1 MLELRHLRTLVT
13 LREADSLVEASERLH
28 LTQSALSHQ
37 LKDLEQRL
45 GTSLFL
51 RKTRPVQF
59 TSAGLRLLRLAD
71 NLLPQ
76 VRQAERDLQRLVGG
90 QAGRLH
96 MAIECHS
103 CFQWLMPTIDQFRNV
118 WPEVEVD
125 FASGHFFAPLP
136 ALTKGELDLVITSDP
151 QEIPGLSYVPLF
163 TYEAVLAIS
172 NQHSLG
178 SRYFIEPSDLTSET
192 LICYP
197 VERERLDIFSRF
209 LDPAGVE
216 PAGIRNAEL
225 TIMMMQ
231 LVASGRGVCC
241 LPNWAITEYLQRGYV
256 SAKRLGRDGL
266 FGTLY
271 AAVRED
277 MLEIPYM
284 QDFLLTA
291 KDISFATLEGVTARS
306 PSNAPTHSVT
316 P

>member
-13 LREADSLVEASERLH
+13 LREAESLVEASERLH

-45 GTSLFL
+45 GASLFV

-103 CFQWLMPTIDQFRNV
+103 CFQWLMPTIDQFRNA
-118 WPEVEVD
+118 WPDVEVD

-136 ALTKGELDLVITSDP
+136 ALARGELDLVITSDP
-151 QEIPGLSYVPLF
+151 QEIAGLSYVPLF
-163 TYEAVLAIS
+163 TYEALLAIS
-172 NQHSLG
+172 NQHPLG
-178 SRYFIEPSDLTSET
+178 SRAFIEPDDLITET

-197 VERERLDIFSRF
+197 VERDRLDIFNRF
-209 LDPAGVE
+209 LEPAGVE

-256 SAKRLGRDGL
+256 SARRLGRDGL
-266 FGTLY
+266 FGTLF

-277 MLEIPYM
+277 MLEMSYM

-306 PSNAPTHSVT
+306 PGVLPS
-316 P
+316 

>member
-1 MLELRHLRTLVT
+1 MLELRHLRTLAT
-13 LREADSLVEASERLH
+13 LREAGSLVEASERLH

-45 GTSLFL
+45 GTSLFV
-51 RKTRPVQF
+51 RKTKPIRF

-76 VRQAERDLQRLVGG
+76 VRQAERDLQRLSGG

-103 CFQWLMPTIDQFRNV
+103 CFQWLMPTIDQFRNA

-125 FASGHFFAPLP
+125 FASGFFFAPLP
-136 ALTKGELDLVITSDP
+136 ALARGELDLVVTSDP
-151 QEIPGLSYVPLF
+151 QDIAGISYVPLF
-163 TYEAVLAIS
+163 TYEAMLAIG
-172 NQHSLG
+172 NQHPLTERS
-178 SRYFIEPSDLTSET
+178 YIEPQDLAGET

-197 VERERLDIFSRF
+197 VERNRLDIFTQF
-209 LDPAGVE
+209 LEPAGVE
-216 PAGIRNAEL
+216 PTDVRNAEL

-256 SAKRLGRDGL
+256 TARPLGSEGL

-277 MLEIPYM
+277 MLDMSYM

-291 KDISFATLEGVTARS
+291 KDISFATLEGVKAKVVES
-306 PSNAPTHSVT
+306 A
-316 P
+316 

>member
-1 MLELRHLRTLVT
+1 MLELRHLRTLAT

-45 GTSLFL
+45 GTSLFV

-59 TSAGLRLLRLAD
+59 TSAGIRLLRLAD

-76 VRQAERDLQRLVGG
+76 VRQAERDLQRLAGG

-125 FASGHFFAPLP
+125 FASGHFFDPLP
-136 ALTKGELDLVITSDP
+136 ALARGELDLVITSDP
-151 QEIPGLSYVPLF
+151 QEITGLSYVPLF
-163 TYEAVLAIS
+163 TYEAMLAIS
-172 NQHSLG
+172 NQHPLG
-178 SRYFIEPSDLTSET
+178 SRAFIEPDDLITET

-197 VERERLDIFSRF
+197 VERNRLDIFTRF
-209 LDPAGVE
+209 LEPAGVE

-256 SAKRLGRDGL
+256 SARRLGRDGL

-277 MLEIPYM
+277 MLEMPYL

-291 KDISFATLEGVTARS
+291 KDISFATLEGVSAR
-306 PSNAPTHSVT
+306 APAITTTS
-316 P
+316 

>member
-45 GTSLFL
+45 GTPLFL

-71 NLLPQ
+71 NVLPQ
-76 VRQAERDLQRLVGG
+76 IRQAERDLQRLAGG

-136 ALTKGELDLVITSDP
+136 ALARGELDLVITSDP
-151 QEIPGLSYVPLF
+151 Q
-163 TYEAVLAIS
+163 
-172 NQHSLG
+172 
-178 SRYFIEPSDLTSET
+178 
-192 LICYP
+192 
-197 VERERLDIFSRF
+197 
-209 LDPAGVE
+209 
-216 PAGIRNAEL
+216 
-225 TIMMMQ
+225 
-231 LVASGRGVCC
+231 
-241 LPNWAITEYLQRGYV
+241 
-256 SAKRLGRDGL
+256 
-266 FGTLY
+266 
-271 AAVRED
+271 
-277 MLEIPYM
+277 
-284 QDFLLTA
+284 
-291 KDISFATLEGVTARS
+291 DISGLTYV
-306 PSNAPTHSVT
+306 
-316 P
+316 

>member
-1 MLELRHLRTLVT
+1 MLELRHLRTLAT

-45 GTSLFL
+45 GTSLFV

-59 TSAGLRLLRLAD
+59 TSAGIRLLRLAD

-76 VRQAERDLQRLVGG
+76 VRQAERDLQRLAGG

-125 FASGHFFAPLP
+125 FASGHFFDPLP
-136 ALTKGELDLVITSDP
+136 ALARGELDLVITSDP
-151 QEIPGLSYVPLF
+151 QEIAGLSYVPLF
-163 TYEAVLAIS
+163 TYEAMLAIS
-172 NQHSLG
+172 NQHPLG
-178 SRYFIEPSDLTSET
+178 SRAFIEPDDLVTET

-197 VERERLDIFSRF
+197 VERDRLDIFSRF
-209 LDPAGVE
+209 LEPAGVE

-277 MLEIPYM
+277 MLEMSYM

-291 KDISFATLEGVTARS
+291 KDISFATLEGVSAR
-306 PSNAPTHSVT
+306 APGVATLS
-316 P
+316 

>member
-1 MLELRHLRTLVT
+1 MLELRHLRTLAT

-45 GTSLFL
+45 GTSLFV

-59 TSAGLRLLRLAD
+59 TSAGIRLLRLAD

-76 VRQAERDLQRLVGG
+76 VRQAERDLQRLAGG
-90 QAGRLH
+90 HAGRLH

-125 FASGHFFAPLP
+125 FASGHFFDPLP
-136 ALTKGELDLVITSDP
+136 ALARGELDLVITSDP
-151 QEIPGLSYVPLF
+151 QEINGLSYVPLF
-163 TYEAVLAIS
+163 TYEAMLAIS
-172 NQHSLG
+172 NQHPLG
-178 SRYFIEPSDLTSET
+178 SRAFIEPSDLVAET

-197 VERERLDIFSRF
+197 VERDRLDIFNRF
-209 LDPAGVE
+209 LEPAGVE

-277 MLEIPYM
+277 MLEMSYM

-291 KDISFATLEGVTARS
+291 KDISFATLEGVSAR
-306 PSNAPTHSVT
+306 T
-316 P
+316 PGVATVS

>member
-1 MLELRHLRTLVT
+1 MLELRHLRTLAT
-13 LREADSLVEASERLH
+13 LREAGSLVEASERLH

-45 GTSLFL
+45 GASLFV
-51 RKTRPVQF
+51 RKTKPIRF
-59 TSAGLRLLRLAD
+59 TTAGLRLLRLAD
-71 NLLPQ
+71 NVLPQ
-76 VRQAERDLQRLVGG
+76 VRQAERDLQRLSGG

-103 CFQWLMPTIDQFRNV
+103 CFQWLMPTIDQFRNA

-125 FASGHFFAPLP
+125 FASGFFFAPLP
-136 ALTKGELDLVITSDP
+136 ALARGELDLVVTSDP
-151 QEIPGLSYVPLF
+151 QDIPGLSYVPLF
-163 TYEAVLAIS
+163 TYQAMLAIG
-172 NQHSLG
+172 NQHRLTERS
-178 SRYFIEPSDLTSET
+178 YIEPQDLAGET

-197 VERERLDIFSRF
+197 VERNRLDIFTQF
-209 LDPAGVE
+209 LEPAGVE
-216 PAGIRNAEL
+216 PADVRNAEL

-256 SAKRLGRDGL
+256 SARPLGRDGL

-277 MLEIPYM
+277 MLDMSYM

-291 KDISFATLEGVTARS
+291 KDISFATLEGVTAK
-306 PSNAPTHSVT
+306 TG
-316 P
+316 

>member
-45 GTSLFL
+45 GTSLFV

-76 VRQAERDLQRLVGG
+76 VRQAERDLQRLAGG

-103 CFQWLMPTIDQFRNV
+103 CFQWLMPTIDQFRNA
-118 WPEVEVD
+118 WPDVEVD

-136 ALTKGELDLVITSDP
+136 ALARGELDLVITSDP

-163 TYEAVLAIS
+163 TYEALLAIS
-172 NQHSLG
+172 NQHPLG
-178 SRYFIEPSDLTSET
+178 SRSIIEPVDLADET

-197 VERERLDIFSRF
+197 VERDRLDIFSRF
-209 LDPAGVE
+209 LGPAGIEPAGV
-216 PAGIRNAEL
+216 RNAEL

-266 FGTLY
+266 FGTLF

-277 MLEIPYM
+277 MLEMSYM

-306 PSNAPTHSVT
+306 PGSLSTS
-316 P
+316 

>member
-1 MLELRHLRTLVT
+1 MLELRHLRTLLT
-13 LREADSLVEASERLH
+13 LREAGSLVEASERLH

-45 GTSLFL
+45 GTSLFV
-51 RKTRPVQF
+51 RKTKPIRF
-59 TSAGLRLLRLAD
+59 TTAGLRLLRLGD
-71 NLLPQ
+71 NVLPQ
-76 VRQAERDLQRLVGG
+76 VRQAERDLQRLSGG

-103 CFQWLMPTIDQFRNV
+103 CFQWLMPTIDQFRNA

-125 FASGHFFAPLP
+125 FASGFFFAPLP
-136 ALTKGELDLVITSDP
+136 ALARGELDLVVTSDP
-151 QEIPGLSYVPLF
+151 QDIPGLSYVPLF
-163 TYEAVLAIS
+163 TYEAMLAIG
-172 NQHSLG
+172 NQHRLTE
-178 SRYFIEPSDLTSET
+178 RNHIEPQDLAGET

-197 VERERLDIFSRF
+197 VERNRLDIFTQF
-209 LDPAGVE
+209 LEPAGVE
-216 PAGIRNAEL
+216 PADVRNAEL

-241 LPNWAITEYLQRGYV
+241 LPSWAITEYLQRGYV
-256 SAKRLGRDGL
+256 SARPLGRDGL

-277 MLEIPYM
+277 MLDMSYL

-291 KDISFATLEGVTARS
+291 KDISFATLEGVTAK
-306 PSNAPTHSVT
+306 TVG
-316 P
+316 

>member
-1 MLELRHLRTLVT
+1 MLELRHLRTLLT
-13 LREADSLVEASERLH
+13 LREAGSLVEASERLH

-45 GTSLFL
+45 ETSLFV
-51 RKTRPVQF
+51 RKTKPIRF
-59 TSAGLRLLRLAD
+59 TTAGLRLLRLAD
-71 NLLPQ
+71 NVLPQ
-76 VRQAERDLQRLVGG
+76 VRQAERDLQRLSGG

-103 CFQWLMPTIDQFRNV
+103 CFQWLMPTIDQFRNA

-125 FASGHFFAPLP
+125 FASGFFFAPLP
-136 ALTKGELDLVITSDP
+136 ALARGELDLVVTSDP
-151 QEIPGLSYVPLF
+151 QDMPGLSYVPLF
-163 TYEAVLAIS
+163 TYEAMLAIS
-172 NQHSLG
+172 NQHRLTE
-178 SRYFIEPSDLTSET
+178 RTHIEPQDLAGET

-197 VERERLDIFSRF
+197 VERNRLDIFTQF
-209 LDPAGVE
+209 LEPAGVE
-216 PAGIRNAEL
+216 PADVRNAEL

-256 SAKRLGRDGL
+256 SARPLGRDGL

-277 MLEIPYM
+277 MLDMSYL

-291 KDISFATLEGVTARS
+291 KDISFATLEGVTAK
-306 PSNAPTHSVT
+306 TVG
-316 P
+316 

>member
-76 VRQAERDLQRLVGG
+76 VRQAERDLQRLAGG

-136 ALTKGELDLVITSDP
+136 ALARGELDLVITSDP
-151 QEIPGLSYVPLF
+151 QEITGLSYVPLF

-172 NQHSLG
+172 NQHRLG
-178 SRYFIEPSDLTSET
+178 SRSFIEPADLAGET

-197 VERERLDIFSRF
+197 VERDRLDIFTRF
-209 LDPAGVE
+209 LEPASVE
-216 PAGIRNAEL
+216 PAAIRNAEL

-256 SAKRLGRDGL
+256 SAKRLGREGL

-277 MLEIPYM
+277 MLEMSYM

-291 KDISFATLEGVTARS
+291 KDISFATLEGVSARS
-306 PSNAPTHSVT
+306 PAAESTG
-316 P
+316 

>member
-1 MLELRHLRTLVT
+1 MLELRHLRTLLT
-13 LREADSLVEASERLH
+13 LREAGSLVEASERLH

-45 GTSLFL
+45 GASLFV
-51 RKTRPVQF
+51 RKTKPIRF
-59 TSAGLRLLRLAD
+59 TTAGLRLLRLGD
-71 NLLPQ
+71 NVLPQ
-76 VRQAERDLQRLVGG
+76 VRQAERDLQRLSGG

-103 CFQWLMPTIDQFRNV
+103 CFQWLMPTIDQFRNA

-125 FASGHFFAPLP
+125 FASGFFFAPLP
-136 ALTKGELDLVITSDP
+136 ALARGELDLVVTSDP
-151 QEIPGLSYVPLF
+151 QDIPGLSYVPLF
-163 TYEAVLAIS
+163 TYEAMLAIG
-172 NQHSLG
+172 NQHRLTE
-178 SRYFIEPSDLTSET
+178 RNHIEPQDLAGET

-197 VERERLDIFSRF
+197 VERNRLDIFTQF
-209 LDPAGVE
+209 LEPAGVE
-216 PAGIRNAEL
+216 PADVRNAEL

-241 LPNWAITEYLQRGYV
+241 LPSWAITEYLQRGYV
-256 SAKRLGRDGL
+256 SARPLGPDGL

-277 MLEIPYM
+277 MLDMSYL

-291 KDISFATLEGVTARS
+291 KDISFATLEGVTAK
-306 PSNAPTHSVT
+306 TVG
-316 P
+316 

>member
-45 GTSLFL
+45 GTSLFV

-76 VRQAERDLQRLVGG
+76 VRQAERDLQRLAGG

-103 CFQWLMPTIDQFRNV
+103 CFQWLMPTIDQFRNA
-118 WPEVEVD
+118 WPDVEVD

-136 ALTKGELDLVITSDP
+136 ALARGELDLVITSDP
-151 QEIPGLSYVPLF
+151 QEISGLSYVPLF
-163 TYEAVLAIS
+163 TYEALLAIS
-172 NQHSLG
+172 NQHPLG
-178 SRYFIEPSDLTSET
+178 SRTIIEPEDLAGET

-197 VERERLDIFSRF
+197 VERDRLDIFSRF
-209 LDPAGVE
+209 LEPAGVE
-216 PAGIRNAEL
+216 PAGIRNAEM

-266 FGTLY
+266 FGTLF

-277 MLEIPYM
+277 MLEMSYM

-306 PSNAPTHSVT
+306 PGSLATS
-316 P
+316 